1 MYVERFLIDKIKRGM
16 AEELRNIFEV
26 MIEYPWCTFFLT
38 LIVCA
43 ILSSFHPG
51 STNFIQHKFPNKP
64 NKS

>member
-1 MYVERFLIDKIKRGM
+1 M

-43 ILSSFHPG
+43 ILSSFRPG
-51 STNFIQHKFPNKP
+51 GTNFIQHKNNKP
-64 NKS
+64 S